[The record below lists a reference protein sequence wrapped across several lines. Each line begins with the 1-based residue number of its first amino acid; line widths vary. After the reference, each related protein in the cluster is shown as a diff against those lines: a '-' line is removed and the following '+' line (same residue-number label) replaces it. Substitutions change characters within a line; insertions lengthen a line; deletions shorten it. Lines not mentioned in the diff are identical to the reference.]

1 MYLFRSLFITE
12 KLYYFKVQFYLYLKE
27 ILSKEN
33 WNDLKYDPV
42 KQICFF
48 LIIAGKC
55 LEIKCELKWL
65 KMYMKGKGWLQATSE
80 CEHSTSL

>member
-33 WNDLKYDPV
+33 GNDLKYDPV

-48 LIIAGKC
+48 
-55 LEIKCELKWL
+55 
-65 KMYMKGKGWLQATSE
+65 
-80 CEHSTSL
+80 